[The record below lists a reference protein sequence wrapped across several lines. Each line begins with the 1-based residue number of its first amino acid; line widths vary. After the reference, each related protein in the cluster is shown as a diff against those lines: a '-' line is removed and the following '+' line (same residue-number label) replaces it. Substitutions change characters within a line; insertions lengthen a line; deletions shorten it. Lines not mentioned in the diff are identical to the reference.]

1 MDRPRNA
8 DCFASNDKLF
18 RFVHPIIKFVSKSP
32 ELPLIAAQKSPRDST
47 QPTASFFRDPLGL
60 ANIVVP
66 LDLSL
71 ESLRALDFAQPL
83 AKRFGARVHLVHV
96 YEGAHQFSTIAT
108 SPLLWS
114 EGEGKRHL
122 ADEVELNFGTRPQR
136 EDCHLRVGKPP
147 REIIAAAEELKA
159 DLIVMAT
166 HGRNGFR
173 HLTLG
178 STTEKIIRSANC
190 PVLIVRE
197 TSRGPVKTAA
207 EGIVLQKIVVP
218 VDFSNCAREGARYAS
233 TFATA
238 VGADLLL
245 MHVVRPPHHLGA
257 KRKARARNWS
267 QQLENAILNAED
279 RLEALVNF
287 LPLIGISAET
297 DLAIGEP
304 AEKLIAASAGADV
317 DMIITSTHGDSSL
330 RHALL
335 GSVAEELAREASC
348 PVLIVPSHL
357 REPLSGAGE

>member
-1 MDRPRNA
+1 MPIVSQPAISCLRV
-8 DCFASNDKLF
+8 
-18 RFVHPIIKFVSKSP
+18 VHPIVKFVSKSA
-32 ELPLIAAQKSPRDST
+32 ELPLIAAQKSSRDSI
-47 QPTASFFRDPLGL
+47 QPTASFFQEPLRL
-60 ANIVVP
+60 TNIVVP

-71 ESLRALDFAQPL
+71 ESLRALDFALPL

-122 ADEVELNFGTRPQR
+122 ADEVELTFGTRPQR

-245 MHVVRPPHHLGA
+245 MHVVRPPHHLA
-257 KRKARARNWS
+257 AQRKARARNWS

-297 DLAIGEP
+297 DLAVGEP

-317 DMIITSTHGDSSL
+317 DMIITSTHGYSSL